1 MIKPALMSTLAA
13 VGVASCCILPMTL
26 MILGIGG
33 GWMAVFA
40 RAAAWAPLFITI
52 SAVMTALSWGLAW
65 RRHQLR
71 RLAPALA
78 MLTAMT
84 LLAWG
89 IWANEA
95 AINDL
100 LISRM

>member
-1 MIKPALMSTLAA
+1 VIKPALMSSLAA
-13 VGVASCCILPMTL
+13 IGVASCCILPMSL
-26 MILGIGG
+26 MVLGVGG
-33 GWMAVFA
+33 GWMAFFA
-40 RAAAWAPLFITI
+40 RATAWAPLFISI
-52 SAVMTALSWGLAW
+52 AAVMTALSWGIAW

-71 RLAPALA
+71 RLTPVLA

-100 LISRM
+100 LISWM